1 MGIGSVVMSASS
13 PRSFTSLHGP
23 SATIFEPPGTRVN
36 MRSESSRTTCC
47 GLVPSALAWRARSF
61 TRTSQSFQPG
71 NPRSRF
77 SMIGR
82 GLAEQSAPAWVIG
95 SISSS
100 MRIRSSPSAFRKS
113 RRFSAIVV
121 SSLLRLVPTSG
132 RLQGDIVP
140 DDQED
145 HLAVRGLVAPGLD
158 GPELGDLVGLAEYPL
173 ELGALGDVPRL
184 RDDVF
189 LRPAAARH
197 QTEHGHRAHKSSRHH
212 PFAAPPRPAAGSLRD
227 GLRRAPRYHRIQSST
242 RDHRLPDY
250 GLDRALIP
258 GISGGG
264 SASTPPGGVSSWL
277 KARSRNPQNGPRRR
291 RKPQRRRRHSRT
303 PARSSWRA
311 STTAA
316 RSGS

>member
-121 SSLLRLVPTSG
+121 SSLLRLAPTSG
-132 RLQGDIVP
+132 RLQGDVVA

-145 HLAVRGLVAPGLD
+145 HLAVRGLIAPGLD
-158 GPELGDLVGLAEYPL
+158 GPELGDVVGLAQHLL
-173 ELGALGDVPRL
+173 EVGALGDVAGL
-184 RDDVF
+184 GDDVF
-189 LRPAAARH
+189 LRP
-197 QTEHGHRAHKSSRHH
+197 
-212 PFAAPPRPAAGSLRD
+212 PAAGHQAQHDRHAHQRSQRRHHRD
-227 GLRRAPRYHRIQSST
+227 LPEHRTAHS
-242 RDHRLPDY
+242 LPDF
-250 GLDRALIP
+250 GLDRRAVQ
-258 GISGGG
+258 GISGERSRTERSGG
-264 SASTPPGGVSSWL
+264 ANMAGPAKPKSSKRPEAAAPAADKGPTLPYTRKEFLASPDHDREGWIYGEPVKNITPP
-277 KARSRNPQNGPRRR
+277 
-291 RKPQRRRRHSRT
+291 
-303 PARSSWRA
+303 PAL
-311 STTAA
+311 
-316 RSGS
+316 

>member
-132 RLQGDIVP
+132 RLQGDVVA

-158 GPELGDLVGLAEYPL
+158 GPELGDVVGLAQHLL
-173 ELGALGDVPRL
+173 EVGALGDVAGL
-184 RDDVF
+184 GDDVF
-189 LRPAAARH
+189 LRP
-197 QTEHGHRAHKSSRHH
+197 
-212 PFAAPPRPAAGSLRD
+212 PAAGHQAQHDRHAHQRSQ
-227 GLRRAPRYHRIQSST
+227 RRHHRHLPE
-242 RDHRLPDY
+242 HRTAHSLPDF
-250 GLDRALIP
+250 GLDRRAVQ
-258 GISGGG
+258 GISGE
-264 SASTPPGGVSSWL
+264 
-277 KARSRNPQNGPRRR
+277 RSR
-291 RKPQRRRRHSRT
+291 T
-303 PARSSWRA
+303 E
-311 STTAA
+311 
-316 RSGS
+316 RSGGANMAGPAKPKSSKRPEAAAPAAGKGPTLPYTGKEFLASLDDDREVWIYGERVKNITTHPAFQN